1 MKYRSSPVVQS
12 LSDKD
17 DPCRLV
23 VLISGN
29 GTNLQAIIDRCEDG
43 EIPARVVGVISNEP
57 CAGGLERSA
66 KAGIQNVVID
76 HRDYSTRSEFDQ
88 ALGRH
93 IDSHRPDLLILAGF
107 MRILGKELVQRYQGR
122 ILNIHPSLLPNYPG
136 LNTHQ
141 RALTDGIS
149 EHGATVHFVVPQL
162 DAGPIVV
169 QGRIR
174 VYPDDTP
181 DTLAQRVHELEYRI
195 YPQAIRWFAEGRL
208 TLRGN
213 SACLDGLPVRL

>member
-1 MKYRSSPVVQS
+1 
-12 LSDKD
+12 
-17 DPCRLV
+17 
-23 VLISGN
+23 
-29 GTNLQAIIDRCEDG
+29 
-43 EIPARVVGVISNEP
+43 
-57 CAGGLERSA
+57 
-66 KAGIQNVVID
+66 
-76 HRDYSTRSEFDQ
+76 
-88 ALGRH
+88 
-93 IDSHRPDLLILAGF
+93 
-107 MRILGKELVQRYQGR
+107 
-122 ILNIHPSLLPNYPG
+122 
-136 LNTHQ
+136 
-141 RALTDGIS
+141 
-149 EHGATVHFVVPQL
+149 VHFVVPQL

>member
-1 MKYRSSPVVQS
+1 MRS

-17 DPCRLV
+17 NPCRRV
-23 VLISGN
+23 VLISGS
-29 GTNLQAIIDRCEDG
+29 GTNLQTIIDRCEDG

-76 HRDYSTRSEFDQ
+76 HRDYSGRSDFDQ
-88 ALGRH
+88 ALGRR
-93 IDSHRPDLLILAGF
+93 IDDYRPDLVILAGF
-107 MRILGKELVQRYQGR
+107 MRILGNDLVQRYQGR
-122 ILNIHPSLLPNYPG
+122 MLNIHPSLLPDYPG

-141 RALTDGIS
+141 RALADQMM

-162 DAGPIVV
+162 DAGPIVI
-169 QGRIR
+169 QGRIP
-174 VYPDDTP
+174 VHTDDTTE
-181 DTLAQRVHELEYRI
+181 TLAQRVHEVEYRI

-208 TLRGN
+208 KLRDD
-213 SACLDGLPVRL
+213 SACLDGYPIRP